1 MEFIL
6 TSAMMVV
13 ISAFIGGVTN
23 YIAIKM
29 LFRPYRPIY
38 LFGKKLPFTP
48 GLIPK
53 RRDELARQLGKM
65 VIEHLVTPEGIKKKM
80 EEVSFQQKIQLFL
93 LQSIDAWLAKQKTLT
108 ELLEE
113 YGVSNSKEMI
123 ATRLERAIEKSILHF
138 FNTDQKVSHFLPQ
151 EWKKNIELQIPSLA
165 EWIAMKGVQYVESDE
180 GKQALQRMIDD
191 FLQQKGTFGGMIQ
204 MFLGNLN
211 IADKIQLEAAKF
223 FRHQGTIDL
232 IYSILFKEW
241 SRLLEMPVSEF
252 TSRMD
257 KEKTSLSIAK
267 LISEKI
273 RIYETLDK
281 PISELIQPYKQAVME
296 KMLPAVISSS
306 VLYLQNS
313 VEQIMKAFD
322 IDEIVTAQVES
333 FSVERLEEVV
343 LTISKREFKMITY
356 LGALL
361 GGIIGFVQSIIILF
375 I

>member
-80 EEVSFQQKIQLFL
+80 EEVSFQQKIQSFL

-138 FNTDQKVSHFLPQ
+138 FNTDQKVSQFFAARMEEEHR
-151 EWKKNIELQIPSLA
+151 
-165 EWIAMKGVQYVESDE
+165 IA
-180 GKQALQRMIDD
+180 
-191 FLQQKGTFGGMIQ
+191 
-204 MFLGNLN
+204 
-211 IADKIQLEAAKF
+211 
-223 FRHQGTIDL
+223 
-232 IYSILFKEW
+232 
-241 SRLLEMPVSEF
+241 
-252 TSRMD
+252 
-257 KEKTSLSIAK
+257 
-267 LISEKI
+267 
-273 RIYETLDK
+273 
-281 PISELIQPYKQAVME
+281 
-296 KMLPAVISSS
+296 
-306 VLYLQNS
+306 NS
-313 VEQIMKAFD
+313 
-322 IDEIVTAQVES
+322 
-333 FSVERLEEVV
+333 
-343 LTISKREFKMITY
+343 
-356 LGALL
+356 
-361 GGIIGFVQSIIILF
+361 
-375 I
+375 